1 MFKTCI
7 RCEYIELDEAI
18 EYGTKMVGGV
28 NSKKAGR
35 AVMR

>member
-7 RCEYIELDEAI
+7 HRIRLDQAI
-18 EYGTKMVGGV
+18 DYGTKMVGGV

-35 AVMR
+35 VVMR